1 MRPLLR
7 LGLWSWIYTYK
18 IRQRVGSISNL
29 ALHYTLLQ
37 KGMKMEQR
45 CVDVVI
51 SILKKLIFVML
62 FIYFASKV
70 IIAVDKFEL
79 QGS

>member
-1 MRPLLR
+1 MGA
-7 LGLWSWIYTYK
+7 LGLDIQDQAT
-18 IRQRVGSISNL
+18 ISNL
-29 ALHYTLLQ
+29 ALHYTLQQ

-45 CVDVVI
+45 CADVVM